1 MFDGWILL
9 KTTLKTVVSQVQT
22 QDWLL
27 FQQFFWT
34 EKQLFT
40 KNLKKSLNI
49 SKTCMQ
55 ESLLEYILLMLIN
68 KMKFSFKDIF
78 RKFDQIRIKL
88 RVLYHLL
95 KESLMENFIICV
107 VYVER
112 STSLRCLH
120 ILWKSSVS
128 LEKNWVGSTQW
139 PTK

>member
-40 KNLKKSLNI
+40 KDLKKSLNI

-95 KESLMENFIICV
+95 KESLMENFIFCV
-107 VYVER
+107 VPAF
-112 STSLRCLH
+112 STLLTF
-120 ILWKSSVS
+120 L
-128 LEKNWVGSTQW
+128 LL
-139 PTK
+139 